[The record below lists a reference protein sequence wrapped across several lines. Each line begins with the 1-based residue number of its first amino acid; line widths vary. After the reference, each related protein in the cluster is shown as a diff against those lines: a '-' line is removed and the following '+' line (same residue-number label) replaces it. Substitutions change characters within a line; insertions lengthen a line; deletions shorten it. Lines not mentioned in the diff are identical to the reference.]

1 MAKPKLLLMNAF
13 TLPTKSK
20 FLHRVVEG
28 PKEST
33 LMNFEMVK
41 PHLEDVEWEHS
52 NGPLATY
59 GDWPVET
66 REEFAI
72 VAAARLPMVREACE
86 SGKYDAIVLLGGGDP
101 GGVAAREIGRQYNM
115 PILSCGFSQMHVAS
129 MLGNRFSVIDMAEVH
144 NTYYRD
150 LIVQYGF
157 ERTCASI
164 RNVNFPLQRPGSDGT
179 RQFFNEREKAKR
191 GEQSDMLDAAV
202 AQSVDAIENDGA
214 EVITFGCSAAFWMQ
228 PFLQKRLDDL
238 GWEVP
243 VLEGYS
249 CAIQLAKLMIALKV
263 DASGLTFPSDHP
275 RKWRKRKFM

>member
-101 GGVAAREIGRQYNM
+101 GGVAA
-115 PILSCGFSQMHVAS
+115 P
-129 MLGNRFSVIDMAEVH
+129 GNRA
-144 NTYYRD
+144 
-150 LIVQYGF
+150 
-157 ERTCASI
+157 
-164 RNVNFPLQRPGSDGT
+164 
-179 RQFFNEREKAKR
+179 
-191 GEQSDMLDAAV
+191 
-202 AQSVDAIENDGA
+202 
-214 EVITFGCSAAFWMQ
+214 
-228 PFLQKRLDDL
+228 
-238 GWEVP
+238 
-243 VLEGYS
+243 
-249 CAIQLAKLMIALKV
+249 AIQYANPLVRVFTNACGKHAWEPL
-263 DASGLTFPSDHP
+263 
-275 RKWRKRKFM
+275 